1 MKRPEIQFKNWQS
14 RLFLSSIARQQ
25 PILAGRFPSP
35 IMGFLR
41 WYERVVL
48 RPDLAAYR
56 VDRPIFVLGL
66 PRSGTTMLQ
75 DTLCRHPQIAYIN
88 NTMNRFPDVLC
99 AVDHFR
105 KRLGLDF
112 EIERYLVDSV
122 PVSPGGPSD
131 ALSFWS
137 RWFDVDPYSLEY
149 RDIQAK
155 DLPADARAAMHETIR
170 KVIWCYGDPRM
181 RFFNKVIQC
190 TTYVDMLRDLFPDA
204 RFVHIIRDPRMTA
217 NSMVKLVKLEVQHQ
231 KEFGLYRLDPEQG
244 EQFFIPYPRFPRL
257 VEYIRTYGLT
267 DLRTTAHIWQ
277 EVMDL
282 VDDARERCPHFHEVR
297 YEDLLEQPESELGRI
312 LDFCELAP
320 VSRDNEYYWGKVR
333 QIGTIHHER
342 SYGEF
347 GVVEEICREG
357 MMRHGYRQSSAVPT
371 GVRA

>member
-1 MKRPEIQFKNWQS
+1 MSRPEIRFKNWQS

-25 PILAGRFPSP
+25 PILAGRFPTP
-35 IMGFLR
+35 IMAFLR
-41 WYERVVL
+41 WYEGVVL
-48 RPDLAAYR
+48 RPDLSAYR

-99 AVDHFR
+99 AVDRFR

-149 RDIQAK
+149 RDIQAQG
-155 DLPADARAAMHETIR
+155 LSADARAAMHETIR

-217 NSMVKLVKLEVQHQ
+217 NSMVKLVKLEIQHQ
-231 KEFGLYRLDPEQG
+231 KDFRLYRLDPEQG

-257 VEYIRTYGLT
+257 TEHIRTYGLT

-312 LDFCELAP
+312 LDFCELPP

-333 QIGTIHHER
+333 QIGTIHHQR

-357 MMRHGYRQSSAVPT
+357 MMRHGYRQSSAEHT